1 MKMLLLFLSIFSQIP
16 DTLAPTRIEP
26 GDVLEIVVLGEEELS
41 RTLMVMHN
49 GLISFP
55 LIGDVHVDGLTTDEA
70 ANLLVEKLKKYFTHP
85 AISVILKSP
94 STPHVSVFGEV
105 LKPGAVE
112 YQRGLKVTDYVA
124 LAGGTT
130 HRAGLRRIKVIRIV
144 SGKPVVETINLASV
158 IKSGKQDQNFELKS
172 GDWIYIPSRFTINW
186 ATLLQAATLLVSLVN
201 LYIIIQ
207 ND

>member
-1 MKMLLLFLSIFSQIP
+1 MILLLLSIFTQAP

-55 LIGDVHVDGLTTDEA
+55 LIGDVHVVGLTTDEA
-70 ANLLVEKLKKYFTHP
+70 ANLLIEKLKKYFTHP
-85 AISVILKSP
+85 AVSVILKSP
-94 STPHVSVFGEV
+94 TTPHVSVFGEV

-124 LAGGTT
+124 LAGGAT
-130 HRAGLRRIKVIRIV
+130 HRASLRRVRVVRIV
-144 SGKPVVETINLASV
+144 AGKPVVETINLSSV
-158 IKSGKQDQNFELKS
+158 IKSGNQERNYELKS
-172 GDWIYIPSRFTINW
+172 GDWIYVPARFTINW
-186 ATLLQAATLLVSLVN
+186 GTLLQAATLLVSLVN

>member
-1 MKMLLLFLSIFSQIP
+1 MMLLLLSVFAQTP
-16 DTLAPTRIEP
+16 DTLTPTRIEP

-130 HRAGLRRIKVIRIV
+130 HRASLRRIKVIRIV
-144 SGKPVVETINLASV
+144 GGKPVVETINLASV
-158 IKSGKQDQNFELKS
+158 IKSGKQDQNYELKS
-172 GDWIYIPSRFTINW
+172 GDWIYIPSKFSINW

-201 LYIIIQ
+201 LYIIVQ
-207 ND
+207 NH

>member
-1 MKMLLLFLSIFSQIP
+1 MVLILLAIFAQAP

-158 IKSGKQDQNFELKS
+158 IKSGKQDQNYELKS